1 MNTRT
6 TKGYGTFGRI
16 LGQRKG
22 SKPNPAQAP
31 NKVKGALR
39 HASMIWLSSTVEKK
53 M

>member
-22 SKPNPAQAP
+22 SKPLMTWRYYLARN
-31 NKVKGALR
+31 N
-39 HASMIWLSSTVEKK
+39 T
-53 M
+53 